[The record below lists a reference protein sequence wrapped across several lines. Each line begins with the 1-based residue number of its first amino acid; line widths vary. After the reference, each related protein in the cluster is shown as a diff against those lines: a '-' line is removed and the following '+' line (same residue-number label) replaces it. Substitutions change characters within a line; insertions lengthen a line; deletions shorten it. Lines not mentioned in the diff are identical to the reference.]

1 MALSSC
7 KISRNVEIMTSKV
20 LIQVMHAMGELQ
32 LHSTV
37 STRWR
42 VVHGMD
48 AMDLLFAQ
56 TVRYEHLL

>member
-32 LHSTV
+32 LYSTV
-37 STRWR
+37 STGWR